1 MAIASAAEGY
11 FACDFM
17 YVHVY
22 YSLFFFS
29 SVVCVEAQVLCIYC
43 WSICCVITGIDV
55 AGRGGP
61 ELVSENENEN
71 ENELEYAGEMPGPL

>member
-1 MAIASAAEGY
+1 M
-11 FACDFM
+11 FM
-17 YVHVY
+17 YIIPF
-22 YSLFFFS
+22 FFFS